1 MKLRTLAIAAVALVV
16 SFGQSSAQWNG
27 CGVGIG
33 GAFLMGEL
41 SGGGPVGI
49 GSQGEKAGLTINCDV
64 KMNAFVA
71 GIETNYDWYFG
82 DVKTL
87 GFQNELSVLGRL
99 GVLTNNSNLLYAV
112 AGWGRSNASFGS
124 NDFKVD
130 SWKIGF
136 GDEFRIPNSP
146 MYLDM
151 RILYSRFDES
161 DLGLPPAAKLDS
173 LEGGVRLK
181 FKFGPGMF
189 GGKGTIFSSEED
201 PAPPAHSDPKLSAP
215 AKKTQ

>member
-1 MKLRTLAIAAVALVV
+1 MIKRTLIVAAAALLSSMGIAH
-16 SFGQSSAQWNG
+16 AQWNG
-27 CGVGIG
+27 CGVGVG

-41 SGGGPVGI
+41 SGGGPIGI
-49 GSQGEKAGLTINCDV
+49 GAQGEKAGLTINCDV

-82 DVKTL
+82 DVKSI
-87 GFQNELSVLGRL
+87 GFQNEWTVLGRL

-112 AGWGRSNASFGS
+112 AGWGRSDVSAGGFNA
-124 NDFKVD
+124 KID

-161 DLGLPPAAKLDS
+161 DLGLPPVAKLDS

-189 GGKGTIFSSEED
+189 GGKGTIFSNED
-201 PAPPAHSDPKLSAP
+201 EVPVAHSDPKISAP
-215 AKKTQ
+215 KK